1 MVQRSLYLL
10 IRYTSTTAFVAY
22 ASGVSVFNVN
32 QLEDCKIIRYY
43 PDPMKDLTP
52 TFIKFQRLYKTYLQR
67 RRWCSKPKNLMY
79 RQVYGVFP
87 RQENRPSVVH
97 TTPTDE

>member
-10 IRYTSTTAFVAY
+10 IRYTSTTGFVAY
-22 ASGVSVFNVN
+22 ATGVSVFNVN
-32 QLEDCKIIRYY
+32 MLEACKIIRYY
-43 PDPMKDLTP
+43 PDPVKDLTP
-52 TFIKFQRLYKTYLQR
+52 NLIKFQRLYKAYLRR

-87 RQENRPSVVH
+87 VQGNRPSVVH
-97 TTPTDE
+97 TRPTDE